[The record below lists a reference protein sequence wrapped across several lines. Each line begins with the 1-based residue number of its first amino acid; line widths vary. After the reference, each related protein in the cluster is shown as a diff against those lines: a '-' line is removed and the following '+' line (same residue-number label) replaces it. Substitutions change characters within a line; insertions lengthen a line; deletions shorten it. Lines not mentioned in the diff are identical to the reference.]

1 MAKHDQGGCIK
12 RVKHSNTSSCARAKY
27 NIIRATLREREFK
40 NIGETFYFRQE
51 KTCCGGLELAAANG

>member
-1 MAKHDQGGCIK
+1 MAEHDQGGCIK

-40 NIGETFYFRQE
+40 NIG
-51 KTCCGGLELAAANG
+51 KTSILDKKKHAVEA